1 MRALLLT
8 ITAILFSNAALA
20 QTTVSIPTSD
30 GGVIFADLYGQGA
43 KGLVLAHG
51 GQFNKESWR
60 PQAEQFAT
68 AGFHVL
74 AFDFRSY
81 GKSHG
86 PGDKDIYTAPLYLDV
101 LAAVRYLHSIGAKT
115 VSIVGGSLGGGAAGD
130 ASIASAAAEID
141 RIVFLGSSPNG
152 PADKLKSPSLFLVAR
167 DDTSGDGPRLP
178 GIRAQFA
185 KAPEPKK
192 LIILDGSAHAQF
204 LFQTPQ
210 AKRVMDEILNFLSP
224 PAP

>member
-1 MRALLLT
+1 MRAAVLAFAAFLLA
-8 ITAILFSNAALA
+8 ITAQA
-20 QTTVSIPTSD
+20 QTTVSIPTID
-30 GGVIFADLYGQGA
+30 GGEIFADVYGHGEQ
-43 KGLVLAHG
+43 GLVLAHG

-60 PQAEQFAT
+60 PQAEQFAA

-86 PGDKDIYTAPLYLDV
+86 PGDKDIYTAPLHLDV
-101 LAAVRYLHSIGAKT
+101 LAAVRYLRSIGAKT
-115 VSIVGGSLGGGAAGD
+115 VSIVGASLGGGAAGA
-130 ASIASAAAEID
+130 ASIASSPGEID
-141 RIVFLGSSPNG
+141 RIVFLGSSPDG
-152 PADKLKSPSLFLVAR
+152 PADKLKCASLFLVAR

-178 GIRAQFA
+178 GIRAQFD

-204 LFQTPQ
+204 LFKTPQ
-210 AKRVMDEILNFLSP
+210 SKRVMDEILAFLSP
-224 PAP
+224 PQ